1 VIVTVSTVLFVLTSE
16 AEKLHEGVRARN
28 SSAAS
33 DLVILQLA
41 QLGDA
46 GLQTASHTASIEC

>member
-1 VIVTVSTVLFVLTSE
+1 VVVTVSTVLLLLTPE
-16 AEKLHEGVRARN
+16 AEKLHEVIQPRN

-46 GLQTASHTASIEC
+46 GLQTVSDTASTAC